1 MTGTL
6 RITGGT
12 LARRRIAVPPA
23 ADQGLVRPT
32 SDKTREALFAALG
45 DLDGSVV
52 LDLYAGSGALGIEA
66 LSRGAAR
73 CTFVERDRRTAAII
87 RANLDA
93 LGIAQRAQIV
103 VGDAT
108 KHVARAEPATF
119 DLVLADPPYQV
130 DVDEALVAA
139 VAQAL
144 APGGRF
150 VLERDKRSPDPPAA
164 GLSILRSK
172 DYGGTRVV
180 VFQKGA
186 APVAEDAM
194 PKAAI
199 YPGSFD
205 PLTNGHIDI
214 VERGLHMFDR
224 VVLAIAN
231 NPSKNHLFSFDERM
245 TMAKETLGHHK
256 GIEFDTFDGLLVD
269 YAKKKK
275 ISTLLRGLRA
285 LSDFEYEFQLAI
297 MNRKLAPEIDTV
309 FMMTSDESFYLS
321 SRLVREVASFGADV
335 RGMVPL
341 PVYEALRKRYGVG

>member
-1 MTGTL
+1 
-6 RITGGT
+6 
-12 LARRRIAVPPA
+12 V
-23 ADQGLVRPT
+23 
-32 SDKTREALFAALG
+32 S
-45 DLDGSVV
+45 
-52 LDLYAGSGALGIEA
+52 
-66 LSRGAAR
+66 
-73 CTFVERDRRTAAII
+73 
-87 RANLDA
+87 
-93 LGIAQRAQIV
+93 
-103 VGDAT
+103 VGDAA
-108 KHVARAEPATF
+108 KHVAQAAAGAY
-119 DLVLADPPYQV
+119 DLVLADPPYRVAV
-130 DVDEALVAA
+130 DVPFLAA
-139 VAQAL
+139 VAAAL

-150 VLERDKRSPDPPAA
+150 VLERDRRASDPPAP
-164 GLSILRSK
+164 GLSILR
-172 DYGGTRVV
+172 DRVYGDTRVV
-180 VFQKGA
+180 VFTKA
-186 APVAEDAM
+186 AATVAEGAM

-214 VERGLHMFDR
+214 VERGLRMFDR

-245 TMAKETLGHHK
+245 AMAKETLGHHA

-269 YAKKKK
+269 YAKQKK

-297 MNRKLAPEIDTV
+297 MNRKLASDIDTV